1 MIFKDYDRIVFAG
14 DSITD
19 MGSVQ
24 PVGDGSMWD
33 NLGKSY
39 VRIVDNMLAAYYPE
53 VRVRVTNSGVNGD
66 SSSDRLR
73 RFKRD
78 VLDLDPQWVSILIGG
93 NDCWRE
99 FDSPSQRD
107 QHIPPETFRDNVSEM
122 LRMTREKEGVKGI
135 FLMTPYYM
143 EPLRADPMRA
153 RVEQYAEIMRELSE
167 EYGAEFVDIQ
177 SMFDRYFRY
186 RHSSFIAWDRIHP
199 NLIGATLIA
208 KEFLSHCGFD
218 PNHIPE

>member
-66 SSSDRLR
+66 SSSDLLR

-93 NDCWRE
+93 NACCRIW
-99 FDSPSQRD
+99 
-107 QHIPPETFRDNVSEM
+107 
-122 LRMTREKEGVKGI
+122 K
-135 FLMTPYYM
+135 
-143 EPLRADPMRA
+143 RA
-153 RVEQYAEIMRELSE
+153 QGSI
-167 EYGAEFVDIQ
+167 
-177 SMFDRYFRY
+177 
-186 RHSSFIAWDRIHP
+186 W
-199 NLIGATLIA
+199 N
-208 KEFLSHCGFD
+208 
-218 PNHIPE
+218 